1 MTSYASPYG
10 QSLGQ
15 QGGYQGPMPQ
25 NGGFGFGGNTQQGGY
40 PMQQAGFGGYPQ
52 FGGQMYGGI
61 GGLGFNPMMGP
72 GFGQPMGG
80 FGGYGGYGG
89 GYGQP
94 MGGFGGFGQPMGGFG
109 GYGGGFGG
117 GYGGGFGGYGGGF
130 GQPMGGYGGGPMFGG
145 IGGLGY
151 NPMMGPQ
158 FGQPMGQFGYGRQQ
172 PQIDAGYGDGRPYP
186 QQRGNMPNVFIP
198 QGGGM
203 GGGETPDDFIP
214 RGPRQASIDI
224 GSALRGLAG
233 NTSMG
238 GGYGGPIDEGTGGGY
253 PNQGP
258 LSKLQQLMNPP
269 VGKQITSLVPEEGMP
284 QYGRDINHS
293 TAQQNLM
300 QLMQQ
305 MRGSPI
311 QAAPE
316 PSFIY

>member
-1 MTSYASPYG
+1 
-10 QSLGQ
+10 
-15 QGGYQGPMPQ
+15 MPQ

-52 FGGQMYGGI
+52 MGGQMYGGGYNPMFGGI
-61 GGLGFNPMMGP
+61 GGLGYSPMMGP

-80 FGGYGGYGG
+80 FGGFGG
-89 GYGQP
+89 GY
-94 MGGFGGFGQPMGGFG
+94 G

-117 GYGGGFGGYGGGF
+117 GGGYGGGF
-130 GQPMGGYGGGPMFGG
+130 FGQPMGGFPPQMGGYNPMFGG
-145 IGGLGY
+145 LGGMGF

-158 FGQPMGQFGYGRQQ
+158 FGQPMGR
-172 PQIDAGYGDGRPYP
+172 
-186 QQRGNMPNVFIP
+186 
-198 QGGGM
+198 M
-203 GGGETPDDFIP
+203 GGY
-214 RGPRQASIDI
+214 
-224 GSALRGLAG
+224 
-233 NTSMG
+233 G

-284 QYGRDINHS
+284 QYGRDINHF
-293 TAQQNLM
+293 TAQQDLM

-316 PSFIY
+316 PSVYY